1 MEFAPSPSGGHESA
15 GAIHAARFFQA
26 LADPTRI
33 AILEALSSK
42 ERSVT
47 DLVERLAE
55 PQPKVSR
62 HLRVLH
68 EAGLVVFTRE
78 GRNVFYRLAT
88 RKLWPAPARDWV
100 DRLAVGDE
108 SAANA
113 PIHSPGPVP
122 SAARDNPAAPP
133 RRDSHP
139 SAATD
144 LPRPPSGRD
153 LPVPAARDDHAP
165 PQRRHQRSPA
175 ARGDIEPHLL

>member
-1 MEFAPSPSGGHESA
+1 MEFAPSPAGGHESA

-88 RKLWPAPARDWV
+88 RKIWPAPAREWV
-100 DRLAVGDE
+100 DRLAVGDL
-108 SAANA
+108 
-113 PIHSPGPVP
+113 G
-122 SAARDNPAAPP
+122 AAPP
-133 RRDSHP
+133 LRRDQHSP
-139 SAATD
+139 AERES
-144 LPRPPSGRD
+144 
-153 LPVPAARDDHAP
+153 PAASPLRRDQHLPAASDGHAPPDAPLPP
-165 PQRRHQRSPA
+165 PQRRDHPSPA
-175 ARGDIEPHLL
+175 ARGDIETHLL